1 MNKPKFWAVEFI
13 ERMINV
19 CGFIWEAIL
28 QSMTENTSISQL
40 TKDFLKHSE
49 KEKNICYVSMNMPKS
64 FVVCKCNRKKH
75 NRNKDENNIVY
86 ICTVSPQTLKK
97 RARNSEIPD

>member
-1 MNKPKFWAVEFI
+1 MWIYLGGDFT
-13 ERMINV
+13 INDKN
-19 CGFIWEAIL
+19 IL
-28 QSMTENTSISQL
+28 GVFDIENTSISQL

-49 KEKNICYVSMNMPKS
+49 KENNICYVSMNMPKS

-75 NRNKDENNIVY
+75 NSNKDTNNIVY
-86 ICTVSPQTLKK
+86 VCAVSPQTLKK

>member
-1 MNKPKFWAVEFI
+1 MWIYLGGDFT
-13 ERMINV
+13 INDKN
-19 CGFIWEAIL
+19 IL
-28 QSMTENTSISQL
+28 GVFDIENTSISQL

-75 NRNKDENNIVY
+75 SSKKDTDSTVY
-86 ICTVSPQTLKK
+86 ICTVSPQTLRK
-97 RARNSEIPD
+97 RAENPEIPD

>member
-1 MNKPKFWAVEFI
+1 MWIYLGGDFT
-13 ERMINV
+13 INDKN
-19 CGFIWEAIL
+19 IL
-28 QSMTENTSISQL
+28 GVFDIENTSISQL

-49 KEKNICYVSMNMPKS
+49 KEKNICYVSVNMPKS

-86 ICTVSPQTLKK
+86 VCTVSPQTLKK

>member
-1 MNKPKFWAVEFI
+1 MWIYLGGDFT
-13 ERMINV
+13 INDRN
-19 CGFIWEAIL
+19 IL
-28 QSMTENTSISQL
+28 GVFDIENTSISQL

-75 NRNKDENNIVY
+75 NSNIVY
-86 ICTVSPQTLKK
+86 VCAVSPQTLKK